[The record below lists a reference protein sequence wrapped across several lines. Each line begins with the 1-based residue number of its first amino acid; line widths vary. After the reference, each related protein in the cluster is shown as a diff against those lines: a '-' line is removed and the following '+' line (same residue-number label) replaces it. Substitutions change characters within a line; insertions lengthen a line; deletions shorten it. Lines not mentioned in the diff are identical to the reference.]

1 MTTVWTQARKLRA
14 VESQS
19 MVIHLRCK
27 SRGPAFQALIYSLNK
42 FGFYIFGFGTSD
54 FDKKELV
61 FEDQIIYRL
70 IS

>member
-1 MTTVWTQARKLRA
+1 MTTVWTQASKLRA

-42 FGFYIFGFGTSD
+42 FGFYIFGFGTM
-54 FDKKELV
+54 
-61 FEDQIIYRL
+61 
-70 IS
+70 